1 MRSTKTVVFTNG
13 VFDLYHE
20 GHVAFL
26 NTARTYGD
34 VLIVGIP
41 DDRTVQR
48 RKGPG
53 RPMWTDVRRELWVA
67 SHPGVTTTIVYSGS
81 PAPILR
87 ALRPDVLVRGEDQ
100 RSEGAEYAGRL
111 VRVPRTPNISTT
123 KLIEDYEI
131 HA

>member
-1 MRSTKTVVFTNG
+1 MRPTKTVAFTNG

-20 GHVAFL
+20 GHVALL
-26 NTARTYGD
+26 NAARTYGD

-53 RPMWTDVRRELWVA
+53 RPVWPASRRELAVA

-81 PAPILR
+81 PVSILR
-87 ALRPDVLVRGEDQ
+87 AIRPDVLVRGEDQ
-100 RSEGAEYAGRL
+100 RSEGADYAGRL
-111 VRVPRTPNISTT
+111 VRVPRMPNISTSQLL
-123 KLIEDYEI
+123 KDLI
-131 HA
+131 